1 MSDACIVAAGGQ
13 PADAGGPWRL
23 EETASCRTPACAT
36 PSAPLPG
43 HPAASVRHGRPA
55 SGNGQCVRCET
66 GGRKLLEALPVRLHK
81 THRSLADDVFSR
93 IADKSPVHAPVR
105 GAPPTSVRA
114 Y

>member
-1 MSDACIVAAGGQ
+1 M
-13 PADAGGPWRL
+13 
-23 EETASCRTPACAT
+23 ASGRCG
-36 PSAPLPG
+36 SLPLQRG
-43 HPAASVRHGRPA
+43 MHREPAAQVGRLRRPGTPRPPSGTDTA